1 MNMEPKYFQMSLAE
15 KQQAVETIKNAL
27 MPKEEIKFAFVY
39 GSFSDE
45 SSGSNLPFHDI
56 DVGVYVT
63 GMDEKESV
71 YYGLEVSEEL
81 SSLVNV
87 SVDVRVMNFAPVT
100 FLFHVI
106 RGQLIVDK
114 DEDARCALME
124 DVTRRYLDMKP
135 LLHRAIKEA
144 YSS

>member
-1 MNMEPKYFQMSLAE
+1 MNMEPKYFRMSPAE

-27 MPKEEIKFAFVY
+27 MPKEEIKVAFVY
-39 GSFSDE
+39 GSFNDE
-45 SSGSNLPFHDI
+45 SSESNLPFHDI

-63 GMDEKESV
+63 DMDEKESV

>member
-1 MNMEPKYFQMSLAE
+1 MNMEPKYFQMSPAE

-27 MPKEEIKFAFVY
+27 MSKEEIEFAFIY

-45 SSGSNLPFHDI
+45 SGGSNLPFHDI

-71 YYGLEVSEEL
+71 YYGFEVSGEL

-87 SVDVRVMNFAPVT
+87 SVDVRVINFAPVM

-135 LLHRAIKEA
+135 LFHRAIKEA
-144 YSS
+144 YGS

>member
-1 MNMEPKYFQMSLAE
+1 MNTEPKYFQMSLAE

-39 GSFSDE
+39 GSFNDE
-45 SSGSNLPFHDI
+45 SGESNLPFHDI

-63 GMDEKESV
+63 DMDEKESV
-71 YYGLEVSEEL
+71 YYGLELSEEL
-81 SSLVNV
+81 TSLVKA
-87 SVDVRVMNFAPVT
+87 SVDVRVMNYAPVT

-124 DVTRRYLDMKP
+124 RVVCRYLDMKP